1 MKRANMQK
9 LHNRKRYFD
18 ELLAHKDKELI
29 KIITGIR
36 RCGKSS
42 LLELFKEHL
51 KKQNA
56 KFIHINF
63 ESLEFEHLSDYKELY
78 KYIKSKIKS
87 GKYYLLF
94 DEIQVVKDWQKAIE
108 SFRLDFECDIYIT
121 GSNSHLLSG
130 EFSTYLTGRFV
141 EIKLLPLSF
150 AEFLEFHE
158 LGNEFSLED
167 KFQKYLIFGG
177 MPILAQYKMDEI
189 NSFQALEGI
198 ISSILQKDILARCD
212 ASYILLEKITKFLA
226 SNIGSLTSPNNISSV
241 LTSDKNSISRNSV
254 DKYIKLLTSSF
265 VFYEAN
271 RYDIKGKALLKTGQK
286 YYIADTGFLGVFFGR
301 RDSDF
306 GHILENIVFLELLR
320 RGYSVQIGKI
330 GELEIDFVASNPKE
344 KIYIQVSQSI
354 MDEKTLNRELRALQ
368 SIPDNYE
375 KIIISM
381 DKNYAL
387 SIEGIKIKNA
397 IQWLLEMEL

>member
-1 MKRANMQK
+1 MQK

-56 KFIHINF
+56 KFIYINF

-212 ASYILLEKITKFLA
+212 VSYILLEKITKFLA

-387 SIEGIKIKNA
+387 SLEGIKIKNA
-397 IQWLLEMEL
+397 IQWLLEVEL

>member
-1 MKRANMQK
+1 MQK

-36 RCGKSS
+36 RWGKSS
-42 LLELFKEHL
+42 LLELFKEYL

-108 SFRLDFECDIYIT
+108 SFRMDFECDIYIT

-397 IQWLLEMEL
+397 IQWLLEV

>member
-1 MKRANMQK
+1 MQK

-56 KFIHINF
+56 KFMHINF

-78 KYIKSKIKS
+78 KHIKSKIKS

-354 MDEKTLNRELRALQ
+354 MDEKTLKRELRALQ

-387 SIEGIKIKNA
+387 SKEGIKIKNA
-397 IQWLLEMEL
+397 IEWLLEV

>member
-1 MKRANMQK
+1 MQK

-42 LLELFKEHL
+42 LLELFKEYL

-167 KFQKYLIFGG
+167 KFQKYLIFGS

-212 ASYILLEKITKFLA
+212 ASYIMLEKITKFLA

-387 SIEGIKIKNA
+387 SKEGIKIKNA
-397 IQWLLEMEL
+397 IEWLLEV

>member
-1 MKRANMQK
+1 MQK

-56 KFIHINF
+56 KFMHINF

-387 SIEGIKIKNA
+387 SLEGIKIKNA
-397 IQWLLEMEL
+397 IEWLLEV

>member
-1 MKRANMQK
+1 MQK

-167 KFQKYLIFGG
+167 KFQKYLVFGG

-271 RYDIKGKALLKTGQK
+271 RYDIKGKTLLKTGQK

-387 SIEGIKIKNA
+387 SLEGIKIKNA
-397 IQWLLEMEL
+397 IQWLLEVEL

>member
-1 MKRANMQK
+1 MRK

-78 KYIKSKIKS
+78 KHIKSKIKS

-330 GELEIDFVASNPKE
+330 GDLEIDFVASNPKE

>member
-1 MKRANMQK
+1 MQK

-167 KFQKYLIFGG
+167 KFQKYLVFGG

-330 GELEIDFVASNPKE
+330 GELEIDFVASNLKE

-387 SIEGIKIKNA
+387 SLEGIKIKNA
-397 IQWLLEMEL
+397 IEWLLEV

>member
-1 MKRANMQK
+1 KRANMQK

-94 DEIQVVKDWQKAIE
+94 DEIQVMKDWQKAIE

-141 EIKLLPLSF
+141 EIKLLSLSF

-158 LGNEFSLED
+158 LGNNLSLEY

-330 GELEIDFVASNPKE
+330 GELEIDFVASNLKE

-354 MDEKTLNRELRALQ
+354 MDEKTLKKELRALQ

-387 SIEGIKIKNA
+387 SLEGIKIKNA
-397 IQWLLEMEL
+397 IEWLLEV

>member
-1 MKRANMQK
+1 MQK

-42 LLELFKEHL
+42 LLELFKEYL

-158 LGNEFSLED
+158 LGNNLSLEY

-330 GELEIDFVASNPKE
+330 GELEIDFVASNLKE

-354 MDEKTLNRELRALQ
+354 MDEKTLKRELRALQ

-387 SIEGIKIKNA
+387 SKEGIKIKNA
-397 IQWLLEMEL
+397 IEWLLEV

>member
-1 MKRANMQK
+1 MQK

-42 LLELFKEHL
+42 LLELFKEYL

-56 KFIHINF
+56 KFIYINF

-212 ASYILLEKITKFLA
+212 ASYILLEKTTKFLA

-330 GELEIDFVASNPKE
+330 GELEIDFVASNLKE

-354 MDEKTLNRELRALQ
+354 MDEKTRNRELRALQ

-387 SIEGIKIKNA
+387 SKEGIKIKNA
-397 IQWLLEMEL
+397 IEWLLEVEL

>member
-1 MKRANMQK
+1 MQK

-158 LGNEFSLED
+158 LGNNLSLEY

>member
-1 MKRANMQK
+1 MQK

-42 LLELFKEHL
+42 LLELFKEYL

-387 SIEGIKIKNA
+387 SLEGIKIKNA
-397 IQWLLEMEL
+397 IEWLLEV

>member
-1 MKRANMQK
+1 MQK

-51 KKQNA
+51 KKQNV

-167 KFQKYLIFGG
+167 KFQKYLVFGG

-271 RYDIKGKALLKTGQK
+271 RYDIKGKTLLKTGQK

-387 SIEGIKIKNA
+387 SLEGIKIKNA
-397 IQWLLEMEL
+397 IQWLLEV

>member
-1 MKRANMQK
+1 MQK

-42 LLELFKEHL
+42 LLELFKEYL

-158 LGNEFSLED
+158 LGNNLSLED

-344 KIYIQVSQSI
+344 KVYIQVSQSI
-354 MDEKTLNRELRALQ
+354 MDEKTLNKELRALQ

-397 IQWLLEMEL
+397 IQWLLEVEL

>member
-1 MKRANMQK
+1 MQK

-167 KFQKYLIFGG
+167 KFQKYLVFGG

-344 KIYIQVSQSI
+344 KIYIQVSPSI
-354 MDEKTLNRELRALQ
+354 MDEKTLNKELRALQ

-387 SIEGIKIKNA
+387 SLEGIKIKNA
-397 IQWLLEMEL
+397 IQWLLEVEL

>member
-1 MKRANMQK
+1 MQK

-42 LLELFKEHL
+42 LLELFKEYL

-167 KFQKYLIFGG
+167 KFQKYLVFGG

-387 SIEGIKIKNA
+387 SLEGIKIKNA

>member
-1 MKRANMQK
+1 MQK

-42 LLELFKEHL
+42 LLELFKEYL

-158 LGNEFSLED
+158 LGNNLSLEY

-387 SIEGIKIKNA
+387 SKEGIKIKNA
-397 IQWLLEMEL
+397 IEWLLEMEL

>member
-1 MKRANMQK
+1 MQK

-42 LLELFKEHL
+42 LLELFKEYL

-387 SIEGIKIKNA
+387 SLEGIKIKNA
-397 IQWLLEMEL
+397 TEWLLEMEL

>member
-1 MKRANMQK
+1 MQK

-158 LGNEFSLED
+158 LGNNLSLEY

-397 IQWLLEMEL
+397 IQWLLEVEL

>member
-1 MKRANMQK
+1 MQK

-42 LLELFKEHL
+42 LLELFKEYL

-330 GELEIDFVASNPKE
+330 GELEIDFVASNLKE

-387 SIEGIKIKNA
+387 SLEGIKIKNA
-397 IQWLLEMEL
+397 IEWLLEV

>member
-1 MKRANMQK
+1 MQK

-56 KFIHINF
+56 KFIYINF

-330 GELEIDFVASNPKE
+330 GELEIDFVASNLKE

-397 IQWLLEMEL
+397 IEWLLEV

>member
-1 MKRANMQK
+1 MQK

-212 ASYILLEKITKFLA
+212 VSYILLEKITKFLA

-397 IQWLLEMEL
+397 TEWLLEV

>member
-1 MKRANMQK
+1 MQK

-42 LLELFKEHL
+42 LLELFKEYL

-158 LGNEFSLED
+158 LGNNLSLED

-306 GHILENIVFLELLR
+306 GYILENIVFLELSR

-397 IQWLLEMEL
+397 IQWLLEV

>member
-387 SIEGIKIKNA
+387 SKEGIKIKNA
-397 IQWLLEMEL
+397 IQWLLEV

>member
-1 MKRANMQK
+1 MQK

-167 KFQKYLIFGG
+167 KFQKYLVFGG

-354 MDEKTLNRELRALQ
+354 MDEKTLKKELRALQ

-397 IQWLLEMEL
+397 IQWLLEV

>member
-1 MKRANMQK
+1 MQK

-56 KFIHINF
+56 KFMHINF

-78 KYIKSKIKS
+78 KHIKSKIKS

-158 LGNEFSLED
+158 LGNNLSLEY

>member
-1 MKRANMQK
+1 MQK

-56 KFIHINF
+56 KFIQINF

-158 LGNEFSLED
+158 LGNNLSLEY

-354 MDEKTLNRELRALQ
+354 MDEKTLNRELRPLQ

-381 DKNYAL
+381 DKNYTL

-397 IQWLLEMEL
+397 IQWLLEV

>member
-1 MKRANMQK
+1 MQK

-63 ESLEFEHLSDYKELY
+63 ESLEFEHLSEYKERY

-167 KFQKYLIFGG
+167 KFQKYLVFGG

-320 RGYSVQIGKI
+320 RGYRVQIGKI

-354 MDEKTLNRELRALQ
+354 MDEKTLKKELRSLQ

-387 SIEGIKIKNA
+387 SKEGIKIKNA
-397 IQWLLEMEL
+397 IEWLLEMEL